1 MERLVPFPWAY
12 ARRKWQSPNECD
24 RFDNRTQWFQ
34 RYSYIICT
42 VSHNNLTVSP
52 IDREIRLQWSTL
64 PVASSNRASWKAAL
78 PARISRRKDDTF
90 QYHSLVLPSWDIS
103 RDRRLALIQDVKVER
118 RRTSCAWGNVWE
130 VEIGNEI
137 SKLKVRSLCTKILT
151 LLSTYLSSFPDNSK
165 YNS

>member
-1 MERLVPFPWAY
+1 MSTFSMGL
-12 ARRKWQSPNECD
+12 RRRITK
-24 RFDNRTQWFQ
+24 TQWVWQ
-34 RYSYIICT
+34 VWHENTVIPAILLCT
-42 VSHNNLTVSP
+42 VSYINILQVNLTVSP
-52 IDREIRLQWSTL
+52 IDREIHLQLSTL

-78 PARISRRKDDTF
+78 PARTSTRKDDTF